1 MRPVPTFCEEIM
13 KKLTVLLVILV
24 TAVYFTERL
33 PDVTFKPLPKSNPTP
48 VEQFMDRVAAI
59 ETPGGTHR
67 TVNQFGMMGRYQ
79 FSPSTVRVLGFRV
92 SQKEFLNNR
101 QIQDTV
107 MLRYMKVN
115 HRELSW
121 YIKRY
126 DGKVV
131 NGVKITRA
139 GILAGAH
146 FAGSHGVKSFFKN
159 GSNKSDANGTT
170 VAKYMSKFSN
180 FQLPEI

>member
-1 MRPVPTFCEEIM
+1 M
-13 KKLTVLLVILV
+13 KKLILLLVVLISS
-24 TAVYFTERL
+24 VYIVDRL
-33 PDVTFKPLPKSNPTP
+33 PNVTMKPLPKSKPTP
-48 VEQFMDRVAAI
+48 VEQFMDRIASI

-79 FSPSTVRVLGFRV
+79 FSPSTVRILGFRV
-92 SQKEFLNNR
+92 SQQEFLNNR
-101 QIQDTV
+101 RIQDTV
-107 MLRYMKVN
+107 MLKYMKVN

-131 NGVKITRA
+131 NGIKITRA

-146 FAGSHGVKSFFKN
+146 FAGSEGVKRFFS
-159 GSNKSDANGTT
+159 GYIASDANGTT
-170 VAKYMSKFSN
+170 VTKYMSRFSN
-180 FQLPEI
+180 FHLPEI

>member
-1 MRPVPTFCEEIM
+1 M
-13 KKLTVLLVILV
+13 KKLILPLVILF
-24 TAVYFTERL
+24 TTVYLTNRL
-33 PDVTFKPLPKSNPTP
+33 PSVTITTIPKSKPTP
-48 VEQFMDRVAAI
+48 IEQFMDRVAAI

-92 SQKEFLNNR
+92 SQREFLNNK

-115 HRELSW
+115 NRELSG
-121 YIKRY
+121 YINRY
-126 DGKVV
+126 NGRIV

-139 GILAGAH
+139 GVLAGAH
-146 FAGSHGVKSFFKN
+146 FAGSEGVKAFFRN
-159 GSNKSDANGTT
+159 GSNRTDANGTS

-180 FQLPEI
+180 FHLPEI

>member
-1 MRPVPTFCEEIM
+1 M
-13 KKLTVLLVILV
+13 KKFIIALVFLIGS
-24 TAVYFTERL
+24 VYIVDRL
-33 PDVTFKPLPKSNPTP
+33 PNVTYSPLPKSKPTP
-48 VEQFMDRVAAI
+48 VEQFMDRIASI

-67 TVNQFGMMGRYQ
+67 TVNRFGMMGRYQ

-92 SQKEFLNNR
+92 SQREFLNNKHV
-101 QIQDTV
+101 QDTV
-107 MLRYMKVN
+107 MLRYMRVN
-115 HRELSW
+115 SRELSW

-146 FAGSHGVKSFFKN
+146 FAGSEGVKSFFRD
-159 GSNKSDANGTT
+159 GSNRTDANGTT

-180 FQLPEI
+180 FNLPEI

>member
-1 MRPVPTFCEEIM
+1 M
-13 KKLTVLLVILV
+13 KKLIVVLVFLFGSVYLVD
-24 TAVYFTERL
+24 RL
-33 PDVTFKPLPKSNPTP
+33 PDVTVTPLPKSKPTP
-48 VEQFMDRVAAI
+48 VEQFMDRVASI
-59 ETPGGTHR
+59 ETPGGTYK
-67 TVNQFGMMGRYQ
+67 TINQFGMMGRYQ

-92 SQKEFLNNR
+92 SQKDFLNNR

-115 HRELSW
+115 SRELAW
-121 YIKRY
+121 YIHRY
-126 DGKVV
+126 NGKVV

-139 GILAGAH
+139 GIIAGAH
-146 FAGSHGVKSFFKN
+146 FAGSEGVKEFFRN

-180 FQLPEI
+180 FHLPEI

>member
-1 MRPVPTFCEEIM
+1 M
-13 KKLTVLLVILV
+13 KKLILV
-24 TAVYFTERL
+24 LVFLICSVYIVDRL
-33 PDVTFKPLPKSNPTP
+33 PNVTVTPIPKSKPTP
-48 VEQFMDRVAAI
+48 VEMFMDRIASI

-92 SQKEFLNNR
+92 TQHQFLNNR

-121 YIKRY
+121 YIRRY
-126 DGKVV
+126 SGKVV

-146 FAGSHGVKSFFKN
+146 FAGSEGVKAFFRDGYN
-159 GSNKSDANGTT
+159 RTDANGTS

-180 FQLPEI
+180 FHLPEI